1 MDVKVREVRIVYR
14 AGTKNMNAD
23 ALSLSPVSSA
33 LQTDIA
39 KNEVQVAS
47 VCVTPED
54 SLGYNAGPQFS
65 GNPSG
70 SELAA
75 EGVGH

>member
-14 AGTKNMNAD
+14 AGIKNMNAD

-54 SLGYNAGPQFS
+54 SLGYITLDPNFVETP
-65 GNPSG
+65 
-70 SELAA
+70 
-75 EGVGH
+75 VGRN